1 MKTRIIALLHLIIAA
16 AAAAPVVAKPNPF
29 FLTPGPYSRSDWSE
43 VGRYRNYGVYST
55 NVMSRLI
62 KSDWD
67 PIAESK
73 TIIFQLNAQGKD
85 VGAMEFDVVCSN
97 AAFTFERKIPV
108 PTSGARWFSENAMHY
123 FQQASML
130 QRVLTVVK
138 TSALSSDS
146 NGFEGFGQHLKP
158 NADQRAC
165 IALDAVQDP
174 RLRNIHFY

>member
-1 MKTRIIALLHLIIAA
+1 VKTRIIVLLHLIIAA
-16 AAAAPVVAKPNPF
+16 AAPVGAKPHPF

-55 NVMSRLI
+55 NVMARLI

-67 PIAESK
+67 RIAESK

-108 PTSGARWFSENAMHY
+108 PTTGARWFSQNAMHY
-123 FQQASML
+123 FQNAKYIAA
-130 QRVLTVVK
+130 RAYCGK
-138 TSALSSDS
+138 D
-146 NGFEGFGQHLKP
+146 FGT
-158 NADQRAC
+158 R
-165 IALDAVQDP
+165 
-174 RLRNIHFY
+174 

>member
-1 MKTRIIALLHLIIAA
+1 MKTRMIALLHLIIAA

-55 NVMSRLI
+55 NVMARLI

-67 PIAESK
+67 RIAESK

-123 FQQASML
+123 FQQAKYVAARAYCG
-130 QRVLTVVK
+130 Q
-138 TSALSSDS
+138 D
-146 NGFEGFGQHLKP
+146 FGIIQ
-158 NADQRAC
+158 
-165 IALDAVQDP
+165 
-174 RLRNIHFY
+174 

>member
-1 MKTRIIALLHLIIAA
+1 MKTRIIVLLHLIIAA
-16 AAAAPVVAKPNPF
+16 AAAPAFAKPNPF

-55 NVMSRLI
+55 NVMTRLI

-85 VGAMEFDVVCSN
+85 VGAMEFDLVCAN

-108 PTSGARWFSENAMHY
+108 PTTGARWFSENAMQY
-123 FQQASML
+123 FQKA
-130 QRVLTVVK
+130 K
-138 TSALSSDS
+138 YIA
-146 NGFEGFGQHLKP
+146 
-158 NADQRAC
+158 ARAYC
-165 IALDAVQDP
+165 GRDFSTP
-174 RLRNIHFY
+174 